1 MFFEI
6 FSKKFFNVLLNNP
19 SEYDTIIVS
28 FILKGEIFMNQH
40 TRFNLPICLAV
51 EEDAFYHSDEI
62 VKRYIPDIIGQKA
75 IIISEEFLIGIYKD
89 KIMDIRRS
97 FGDAEVIAMKAASF
111 DEAVS
116 IAKRV
121 CVEDVKV
128 IIGIGGGRVLDTA
141 KYAAHISKAV
151 YICMPTS
158 LSNDSLASPF
168 SVLETYGKARKTFAC
183 KIPTAIIV
191 DTNMIINA
199 PEGQT
204 LSGIGDTIAKH
215 TALFDW
221 KLSASKTNS
230 RVDDFAYALSRMSYD
245 SVYHCDEKDMKS
257 RVFIRIL
264 SRALVMGGLAMEI
277 AGSSR
282 PCSGSEHLF
291 AHAIEEYYPDVKI
304 SHGLAVALGSIP
316 ACIFQ
321 GQSPQG
327 LLDFFRTYKLDIDP
341 RSYGITE
348 DMFADIWDKARTVR
362 TGRITILDDITPD
375 RVQLNE
381 IYSRMVEG
389 K

>member
-1 MFFEI
+1 M
-6 FSKKFFNVLLNNP
+6 
-19 SEYDTIIVS
+19 
-28 FILKGEIFMNQH
+28 MNQH

-51 EEDAFYHSDEI
+51 EEDAFFHSDEI
-62 VKRYIPDIIGQKA
+62 IKRYIPDIIGQKA
-75 IIISEEFLIGIYKD
+75 LVVSEEFLIGIYRE
-89 KIMDIRRS
+89 KITDISRD
-97 FGDAEVIAMKAASF
+97 FGNAEILAMKSASF
-111 DEAVS
+111 DEAVD
-116 IAKRV
+116 IAKKV
-121 CVEDVKV
+121 CVEDIKV

-168 SVLETYGKARKTFAC
+168 SVLETYGKARKTLDC

-215 TALFDW
+215 TALYDW
-221 KLSASKTNS
+221 KLSAARSSS
-230 RVDDFAYALSRMSYD
+230 RIDDFAYALSRMSFD
-245 SVYHCDEKDMKS
+245 SVYHCDEKNMKS

-291 AHAIEEYYPDVKI
+291 AHAIEEYYSDVKI
-304 SHGLAVALGSIP
+304 SHGLAVALGTVP

-321 GQSPQG
+321 GQDPGGIIS
-327 LLDFFRTYKLDIDP
+327 FFKTHGLDISP
-341 RSYGITE
+341 VTYGITE
-348 DMFADIWDKARTVR
+348 DMFIDMWEKARTVR
-362 TGRITILDDITPD
+362 TGRITVLDEVKHDP
-375 RVQLNE
+375 VQLRE
-381 IYSRMVEG
+381 IYSMMKESV
-389 K
+389 

>member
-1 MFFEI
+1 
-6 FSKKFFNVLLNNP
+6 
-19 SEYDTIIVS
+19 
-28 FILKGEIFMNQH
+28 MNQH

-51 EEDAFYHSDEI
+51 EEDAFFHSDDI
-62 VKRYIPDIIGQKA
+62 IKRYIPEIIGQKT
-75 IIISEEFLIGIYKD
+75 IVISEEFLIGIYKE
-89 KIMDIRRS
+89 KITDISRD
-97 FGDAEVIAMKAASF
+97 FGNAEILAMNSASF

-116 IAKRV
+116 IAKKV
-121 CVEDVKV
+121 CVEDIKV

-168 SVLETYGKARKTFAC
+168 SVLETYGKARKTFDC

-215 TALFDW
+215 TALYDW
-221 KLSASKTNS
+221 KLSASKTS
-230 RVDDFAYALSRMSYD
+230 TMTDDFAYALSRMSFD
-245 SVYHCDEKDMKS
+245 SVYHCDQKNMKS

-291 AHAIEEYYPDVKI
+291 AHAIEEYYPQIKI
-304 SHGLAVALGSIP
+304 SHGLAVALGTIP

-321 GQSPQG
+321 GQDPG
-327 LLDFFRTYKLDIDP
+327 GIMEFFRTHGLNIDP
-341 RSYGITE
+341 KSYGITE
-348 DMFADIWDKARTVR
+348 EMFEDMWLKARTVR
-362 TGRITILDDITPD
+362 TGRITILDDIKHD
-375 RVQLNE
+375 KVQLSE
-381 IYSRMVEG
+381 IYNRMVERT
-389 K
+389 

>member
-1 MFFEI
+1 
-6 FSKKFFNVLLNNP
+6 
-19 SEYDTIIVS
+19 
-28 FILKGEIFMNQH
+28 MNQH

-51 EEDAFYHSDEI
+51 EEDAFFHSDDI
-62 VKRYIPDIIGQKA
+62 IRRYIPEIMGQKT
-75 IIISEEFLIGIYKD
+75 IVVSEQFLIDIYND
-89 KIMDIRRS
+89 KISDICTD
-97 FGDAEVIAMKAASF
+97 FGNAEIVAINSASF
-111 DEAVS
+111 DEAVA
-116 IAKRV
+116 IAKKV
-121 CVEDVKV
+121 CIEDIKV

-168 SVLETYGKARKTFAC
+168 SVLETEGKARKTIAC

-191 DTNMIINA
+191 DTNMITTA
-199 PEGQT
+199 PLNQT

-215 TALFDW
+215 TALYDW
-221 KLSASKTNS
+221 KLSAAKTSSN
-230 RVDDFAYALSRMSYD
+230 VEDFAYALARMSYD

-291 AHAIEEYYPDVKI
+291 AHAIEEYYPQIKI
-304 SHGLAVALGSIP
+304 SHGLAVAMGSIP

-321 GQSPQG
+321 GQSPDG
-327 LLDFFRTYKLDIDP
+327 LISFFHTYGLDFNPQT
-341 RSYGITE
+341 YGITE
-348 DMFADIWDKARTVR
+348 EMFADMWSKARIVR
-362 TGRITILDDITPD
+362 QGRITILSETPHD
-375 RVQLNE
+375 TVQLRD
-381 IYSRMVEG
+381 IYNRMVES
-389 K
+389 

>member
-1 MFFEI
+1 
-6 FSKKFFNVLLNNP
+6 
-19 SEYDTIIVS
+19 
-28 FILKGEIFMNQH
+28 MNQH

-51 EEDAFYHSDEI
+51 EEDAFFRSDEI
-62 VKRYIPDIIGQKA
+62 IGRYIPDIIGQKT
-75 IIISEEFLIGIYKD
+75 IIISEEFLISIYKE
-89 KIMDIRRS
+89 KITDIS
-97 FGDAEVIAMKAASF
+97 KDFGNAEIVAMKSASF

-116 IAKRV
+116 VAKKV
-121 CVEDVKV
+121 CVEDIKV

-168 SVLETYGKARKTFAC
+168 SVLETYGKARKTFEC

-199 PEGQT
+199 PEDQIK
-204 LSGIGDTIAKH
+204 SGIGDTIAKH

-221 KLSASKTNS
+221 KLSAEKTSS
-230 RVDDFAYALSRMSYD
+230 RIDDFAYALSRMSYD
-245 SVYHCDEKDMKS
+245 SVYHCDEKDIKS

-291 AHAIEEYYPDVKI
+291 AHAIEEYCDNIKI

-321 GQSPQG
+321 GQDPKG
-327 LLDFFRTYKLDIDP
+327 MIEFFKTYKIDTDP
-341 RSYGITE
+341 ASYGITE
-348 DMFADIWDKARTVR
+348 DMFIDIWDKARTVR
-362 TGRITILDDITPD
+362 TGRITVLDDIKLD
-375 RVQLNE
+375 RALLAE
-381 IYSRMVEG
+381 IYNRMAEG
-389 K
+389 I

>member
-1 MFFEI
+1 
-6 FSKKFFNVLLNNP
+6 
-19 SEYDTIIVS
+19 
-28 FILKGEIFMNQH
+28 
-40 TRFNLPICLAV
+40 
-51 EEDAFYHSDEI
+51 
-62 VKRYIPDIIGQKA
+62 
-75 IIISEEFLIGIYKD
+75 
-89 KIMDIRRS
+89 
-97 FGDAEVIAMKAASF
+97 
-111 DEAVS
+111 
-116 IAKRV
+116 
-121 CVEDVKV
+121 
-128 IIGIGGGRVLDTA
+128 
-141 KYAAHISKAV
+141 
-151 YICMPTS
+151 
-158 LSNDSLASPF
+158 
-168 SVLETYGKARKTFAC
+168 
-183 KIPTAIIV
+183 
-191 DTNMIINA
+191 MITNA
-199 PEGQT
+199 PENQT

-321 GQSPQG
+321 GQTPQG
-327 LLDFFRTYKLDIDP
+327 LLDFFRTYKLDINP
-341 RSYGITE
+341 KSYGITE
-348 DMFADIWDKARTVR
+348 DMFADIWEKARTVR
-362 TGRITILDDITPD
+362 TGRITILDDVKPD

>member
-1 MFFEI
+1 
-6 FSKKFFNVLLNNP
+6 
-19 SEYDTIIVS
+19 
-28 FILKGEIFMNQH
+28 MNQH

-51 EEDAFYHSDEI
+51 EEDAFYHSDDI
-62 VKRYIPDIIGQKA
+62 VKRYIPDIIGQKT

-89 KIMDIRRS
+89 KIMDISRD

>member
-1 MFFEI
+1 
-6 FSKKFFNVLLNNP
+6 
-19 SEYDTIIVS
+19 
-28 FILKGEIFMNQH
+28 MNQH
-40 TRFNLPICLAV
+40 TRFDLPICLAV
-51 EEDAFYHSDEI
+51 EEDAFFHSDEI
-62 VKRYIPDIIGQKA
+62 IKRYIPDIIGQKT
-75 IIISEEFLIGIYKD
+75 IVISEEFLIGIYKE
-89 KIMDIRRS
+89 KITDIS
-97 FGDAEVIAMKAASF
+97 KDFGDAEIFAMKEASF
-111 DEAVS
+111 DEAVT
-116 IAKRV
+116 IAKKV
-121 CVEDVKV
+121 CVEDIKV

-221 KLSASKTNS
+221 KLSAAKTS
-230 RVDDFAYALSRMSYD
+230 TRIDDFAYALSRMSYD
-245 SVYHCDEKDMKS
+245 SVYHCDEKNMKS

-291 AHAIEEYYPDVKI
+291 AHAIEEFYPDIKI
-304 SHGLAVALGSIP
+304 SHGLAVALGSVP

-321 GQSPQG
+321 SQDAKG
-327 LLDFFRTYKLDIDP
+327 LIDFYSTYGLDISP
-341 RSYGITE
+341 VSYGITK
-348 DMFADIWDKARTVR
+348 DMFADMWDKARTVR
-362 TGRITILDDITPD
+362 TGRVTILDDIILD
-375 RVQLNE
+375 RVQLDE
-381 IYSRMVEG
+381 IYDRMVEG

>member
-1 MFFEI
+1 M
-6 FSKKFFNVLLNNP
+6 NRQ
-19 SEYDTIIVS
+19 TS
-28 FILKGEIFMNQH
+28 FD
-40 TRFNLPICLAV
+40 LPICLAV
-51 EEDAFYHSDEI
+51 EEDAFFHSDEI
-62 VKRYIPDIIGQKA
+62 VKRYLPEIMGQKT

-89 KIMDIRRS
+89 KITDISRD
-97 FGDAEVIAMKAASF
+97 FGNAEIYAMGSASF
-111 DEAVS
+111 DEAVA
-116 IAKRV
+116 IAKKV
-121 CVEDVKV
+121 CVEDIKI

-141 KYAAHISKAV
+141 KYAAHISKTV

-168 SVLETYGKARKTFAC
+168 SVLETYGKARKTIEC

-199 PEGQT
+199 PVGQT

-215 TALFDW
+215 TALYDW
-221 KLSASKTNS
+221 KLSAARTNT

-245 SVYHCDEKDMKS
+245 SVYHCDEKNMQS

-291 AHAIEEYYPDVKI
+291 AHAIEEYYPDIKI
-304 SHGLAVALGSIP
+304 SHGIAVALGSIP

-321 GQSPQG
+321 GQDPG
-327 LLDFFRTYKLDIDP
+327 GMLDFFRTYGLDVNP
-341 RSYGITE
+341 VSYGITE
-348 DMFADIWDKARTVR
+348 DMFADIWEKARTVR
-362 TGRITILDDITPD
+362 AGRITVLDDIKHD
-375 RVQLNE
+375 RVQLGE

-389 K
+389 I

>member
-1 MFFEI
+1 
-6 FSKKFFNVLLNNP
+6 
-19 SEYDTIIVS
+19 
-28 FILKGEIFMNQH
+28 MNQH

-51 EEDAFYHSDEI
+51 EEDAFFHSDEI
-62 VKRYIPDIIGQKA
+62 IKRYIPEIMGQKA
-75 IIISEEFLIGIYKD
+75 IVVSEQFLIDIYKD
-89 KIMDIRRS
+89 KISDIS
-97 FGDAEVIAMKAASF
+97 TDFGNAEIVAINSASF
-111 DEAVS
+111 DEAVA
-116 IAKRV
+116 IAKKV
-121 CVEDVKV
+121 CIEDVRV

-168 SVLETYGKARKTFAC
+168 SVLETEGKARKTIAC

-199 PEGQT
+199 PQGQT

-221 KLSASKTNS
+221 KLSAAKTSTN
-230 RVDDFAYALSRMSYD
+230 VEDFAYALARMSYD

-291 AHAIEEYYPDVKI
+291 AHAIEEYYPQIKI
-304 SHGLAVALGSIP
+304 SHGLAVAMGSIP

-321 GQSPQG
+321 GQTPEG
-327 LLDFFRTYKLDIDP
+327 LISFFHTYGLDFNP
-341 RSYGITE
+341 ESYGITP
-348 DMFADIWDKARTVR
+348 DMFADMWLKARSVR
-362 TGRITILDDITPD
+362 KGRITILSETKHDRAQLDDIY
-375 RVQLNE
+375 N
-381 IYSRMVEG
+381 RMVES
-389 K
+389 

>member
-1 MFFEI
+1 
-6 FSKKFFNVLLNNP
+6 
-19 SEYDTIIVS
+19 
-28 FILKGEIFMNQH
+28 
-40 TRFNLPICLAV
+40 
-51 EEDAFYHSDEI
+51 
-62 VKRYIPDIIGQKA
+62 
-75 IIISEEFLIGIYKD
+75 
-89 KIMDIRRS
+89 
-97 FGDAEVIAMKAASF
+97 
-111 DEAVS
+111 
-116 IAKRV
+116 
-121 CVEDVKV
+121 CVEDIKV

-221 KLSASKTNS
+221 KLSAAKTS
-230 RVDDFAYALSRMSYD
+230 TRIDDFAYALSRMSYD
-245 SVYHCDEKDMKS
+245 SVYHCDEKNMKS

-291 AHAIEEYYPDVKI
+291 AHAIEEYYPDIKI
-304 SHGLAVALGSIP
+304 SHGLAVALGSVP

-321 GQSPQG
+321 SQDAKG
-327 LLDFFRTYKLDIDP
+327 LIDFYSTYGLDISP
-341 RSYGITE
+341 VSYGITK
-348 DMFADIWDKARTVR
+348 DMFADMWDKARTVR
-362 TGRITILDDITPD
+362 TGRVTILDDIILD
-375 RVQLNE
+375 RVQLDE
-381 IYSRMVEG
+381 IYDRMVEG

>member
-1 MFFEI
+1 
-6 FSKKFFNVLLNNP
+6 
-19 SEYDTIIVS
+19 
-28 FILKGEIFMNQH
+28 MNQH

-51 EEDAFYHSDEI
+51 EEDAFFHSDEI
-62 VKRYIPDIIGQKA
+62 VKRYIPEMIGQKTVVV
-75 IIISEEFLIGIYKD
+75 SEEFLIGIYRD
-89 KIMDIRRS
+89 KITDISRD
-97 FGDAEVIAMKAASF
+97 FGNAEIIAMKSASF
-111 DEAVS
+111 DEAVA
-116 IAKRV
+116 IAKKV
-121 CVEDVKV
+121 CVENIKV

-168 SVLETYGKARKTFAC
+168 SVLETNGSARMTLSC

-199 PEGQT
+199 PESQT

-215 TALFDW
+215 TALYDW
-221 KLSASKTNS
+221 KLSAARTSTQ
-230 RVDDFAYALSRMSYD
+230 VDDFAYALSRMSYD
-245 SVYHCDEKDMKS
+245 SVYHCDEKNMKS

-291 AHAIEEYYPDVKI
+291 AHAIEEYYPKIKI
-304 SHGLAVALGSIP
+304 SHGLGVALGTLP

-321 GQSPQG
+321 GQDIQG
-327 LLDFFRTYKLDIDP
+327 LLDFFRTYGLDVNP
-341 RSYGITE
+341 ESYGITE
-348 DMFADIWDKARTVR
+348 DMFADIWLKARTVR
-362 TGRITILDDITPD
+362 EGRITILNDIKHD
-375 RVQLNE
+375 RVQLGE
-381 IYSRMVEG
+381 IYARMVEG
-389 K
+389 R

>member
-1 MFFEI
+1 
-6 FSKKFFNVLLNNP
+6 
-19 SEYDTIIVS
+19 
-28 FILKGEIFMNQH
+28 MNQH
-40 TRFNLPICLAV
+40 TRFNLPICLTV
-51 EEDAFYHSDEI
+51 EEDAFFHTDEI
-62 VKRYIPDIIGQKA
+62 VRRYIPDIIGQKA
-75 IIISEEFLIGIYKD
+75 VIISEEFLIGIYRE
-89 KIMDIRRS
+89 KIEDISRD
-97 FGDAEVIAMKAASF
+97 FGGAEIIAMGGASF

-116 IAKRV
+116 IAKKV
-121 CVEDVKV
+121 CVEDIKI
-128 IIGIGGGRVLDTA
+128 IIGIGGGRVLDTS

-221 KLSASKTNS
+221 KLSASKS
-230 RVDDFAYALSRMSYD
+230 GSQVDDFAYALSRMSYD
-245 SVYHCDEKDMKS
+245 SVYHCDEKNMKS

-291 AHAIEEYYPDVKI
+291 AHAIEEYYPEVRI
-304 SHGLAVALGSIP
+304 SHGLGVALGTIP

-321 GQSPQG
+321 GQEPDG
-327 LLDFFRTYKLDIDP
+327 IMRFFKAHGLDFDP
-341 RSYGITE
+341 ASYGITAE
-348 DMFADIWDKARTVR
+348 MFADMSDLGKMSKQT
-362 TGRITILDDITPD
+362 
-375 RVQLNE
+375 E
-381 IYSRMVEG
+381 EG
-389 K
+389 I

>member
-1 MFFEI
+1 
-6 FSKKFFNVLLNNP
+6 
-19 SEYDTIIVS
+19 
-28 FILKGEIFMNQH
+28 MNQH

-51 EEDAFYHSDEI
+51 EEDAFFHSDEI
-62 VKRYIPDIIGQKA
+62 VKRYIPDIIGQKT
-75 IIISEEFLIGIYKD
+75 IIISEEFLIGIYKE
-89 KIMDIRRS
+89 KIMDIS
-97 FGDAEVIAMKAASF
+97 NDFGNAEIVAMKSASF

-116 IAKRV
+116 IAKKV

-168 SVLETYGKARKTFAC
+168 SVLETYGKARKTLTC

-191 DTNMIINA
+191 DTNMITNA
-199 PEGQT
+199 PESQT

-304 SHGLAVALGSIP
+304 SHGLSVALGSIP

-321 GQSPQG
+321 GQTPQG
-327 LLDFFRTYKLDIDP
+327 LLDFFRTYKLDINP
-341 RSYGITE
+341 KSYGITE
-348 DMFADIWDKARTVR
+348 DMFADIWEKARTVR
-362 TGRITILDDITPD
+362 TGRITILDDVKPD

>member
-1 MFFEI
+1 
-6 FSKKFFNVLLNNP
+6 
-19 SEYDTIIVS
+19 
-28 FILKGEIFMNQH
+28 MNQH

-51 EEDAFYHSDEI
+51 EEDAFFHSDEI
-62 VKRYIPDIIGQKA
+62 VRKYIPDIIGQKA
-75 IIISEEFLIGIYKD
+75 IIISEEFLIGIYRE
-89 KIMDIRRS
+89 KIEDIS
-97 FGDAEVIAMKAASF
+97 HDFGNAEIFAMGGASF
-111 DEAVS
+111 DEAVT
-116 IAKRV
+116 IAKKV
-121 CVEDVKV
+121 CVEDIKV

-215 TALFDW
+215 TALYDW
-221 KLSASKTNS
+221 KLSASKTS
-230 RVDDFAYALSRMSYD
+230 TQVDDFAYALSRMAYD
-245 SVYHCDEKDMKS
+245 SVYHCDEKNMKS

-291 AHAIEEYYPDVKI
+291 AHAIEEFYPDVKI
-304 SHGLAVALGSIP
+304 SHGLAVALGTIP

-321 GQSPQG
+321 GQDISG
-327 LLDFFRTYKLDIDP
+327 LLKFFKTYGVDINP
-341 RSYGITE
+341 QTYGISE
-348 DMFADIWDKARTVR
+348 EMFADMWLKARTVR
-362 TGRITILDDITPD
+362 TGRITILDDIKHDTA
-375 RVQLNE
+375 QLNE

-389 K
+389 I

>member
-1 MFFEI
+1 
-6 FSKKFFNVLLNNP
+6 
-19 SEYDTIIVS
+19 
-28 FILKGEIFMNQH
+28 MNQH
-40 TRFNLPICLAV
+40 TRFDLPICLAV
-51 EEDAFYHSDEI
+51 EEDAFFHSDEI
-62 VKRYIPDIIGQKA
+62 IKRYIPDIIGQKT
-75 IIISEEFLIGIYKD
+75 IVISEEFLIDIYREKITDISKD
-89 KIMDIRRS
+89 
-97 FGDAEVIAMKAASF
+97 FGNAEIFAMKEASF
-111 DEAVS
+111 DEAVA
-116 IAKRV
+116 IAKKV
-121 CVEDVKV
+121 CVEDIKV

-221 KLSASKTNS
+221 KLSAAKTS
-230 RVDDFAYALSRMSYD
+230 TRIDDFAYALSRMSYD
-245 SVYHCDEKDMKS
+245 SVYHCDEKNMKS

-291 AHAIEEYYPDVKI
+291 AHAIEEYYPDIKI
-304 SHGLAVALGSIP
+304 SHGLAVALGSVP

-321 GQSPQG
+321 SQDAKG
-327 LLDFFRTYKLDIDP
+327 LIDFYSTYGLDISP
-341 RSYGITE
+341 VSYGITK
-348 DMFADIWDKARTVR
+348 DMFADMWDKARTVR
-362 TGRITILDDITPD
+362 TGRVTILDDITLD
-375 RVQLNE
+375 RVQLDE
-381 IYSRMVEG
+381 IYDRMVEG

>member
-1 MFFEI
+1 
-6 FSKKFFNVLLNNP
+6 
-19 SEYDTIIVS
+19 
-28 FILKGEIFMNQH
+28 MNQH
-40 TRFNLPICLAV
+40 TRFDLPLCLAV
-51 EEDAFYHSDEI
+51 EEDAFFHSDEI
-62 VKRYIPDIIGQKA
+62 VGRYIPEIIRQKT
-75 IIISEEFLIGIYKD
+75 IIISEEFLIGIYKE
-89 KIMDIRRS
+89 KINDIS
-97 FGDAEVIAMKAASF
+97 SDFGNAEIYAMKAASF
-111 DEAVS
+111 DEAVA
-116 IAKRV
+116 IAKKV
-121 CVEDVKV
+121 CVEEIKV

-141 KYAAHISKAV
+141 KYAAHISKAA

-168 SVLETYGKARKTFAC
+168 SVLETSGKTRRTFEC

-221 KLSASKTNS
+221 KLSAARTGTLI
-230 RVDDFAYALSRMSYD
+230 DDFAYALSRMSYD
-245 SVYHCDEKDMKS
+245 SVYHCDEKNMKS

-316 ACIFQ
+316 SCIFQ
-321 GQSPQG
+321 GQDPQG
-327 LLDFFRTYKLDIDP
+327 MIDFFSTYGLDINP
-341 RSYGITE
+341 ASYGITE
-348 DMFADIWDKARTVR
+348 DMFADIWQKARNVR
-362 TGRITILDDITPD
+362 PGRVTILDDIVHD
-375 RVQLNE
+375 RVQLSE
-381 IYSRMVEG
+381 IYSRMTEG
-389 K
+389 V

>member
-1 MFFEI
+1 
-6 FSKKFFNVLLNNP
+6 
-19 SEYDTIIVS
+19 
-28 FILKGEIFMNQH
+28 MNQH

-51 EEDAFYHSDEI
+51 EEDAFFHSDEI
-62 VKRYIPDIIGQKA
+62 IKGYIPDIIGQKT
-75 IIISEEFLIGIYKD
+75 IIVSEEFLIDEYKE
-89 KIMDIRRS
+89 KITDISRD
-97 FGDAEVIAMKAASF
+97 FGNAEIVAMKNASF

-116 IAKRV
+116 IAKKV
-121 CVEDVKV
+121 CVEDISV
-128 IIGIGGGRVLDTA
+128 IIGFGGGRVLDTA
-141 KYAAHISKAV
+141 KYAAHISKSV

-215 TALFDW
+215 TALYDW
-221 KLSASKTNS
+221 KLSAAKTSSK
-230 RVDDFAYALSRMSYD
+230 VEDFAYALSRMSFD
-245 SVYHCDEKDMKS
+245 SVYHCDEKNMKS

-291 AHAIEEYYPDVKI
+291 AHAIEEYYPQIKI

-321 GQSPQG
+321 GQEVGG
-327 LLDFFRTYKLDIDP
+327 LIEFFGTYGLDINP
-341 RSYGITE
+341 RSYDITE
-348 DMFADIWDKARTVR
+348 DMFADMWDKARTVR
-362 TGRITILDDITPD
+362 AGRYTILDEIGYDKI
-375 RVQLNE
+375 RLGE
-381 IYSRMVEG
+381 IYNRMAEG

>member
-1 MFFEI
+1 
-6 FSKKFFNVLLNNP
+6 
-19 SEYDTIIVS
+19 
-28 FILKGEIFMNQH
+28 MNQH

-51 EEDAFYHSDEI
+51 EEDAFFHSDEI
-62 VKRYIPDIIGQKA
+62 VKRYIPDIIGQKT
-75 IIISEEFLIGIYKD
+75 IIISEEFLIGIYKE
-89 KIMDIRRS
+89 KIMDIS
-97 FGDAEVIAMKAASF
+97 NDFGNAEIVAMKSASF

-116 IAKRV
+116 IAKKV

-168 SVLETYGKARKTFAC
+168 SVLLTYGKARKTLTC

-191 DTNMIINA
+191 DTNMITNA
-199 PEGQT
+199 PESQT

-321 GQSPQG
+321 GQTPQG
-327 LLDFFRTYKLDIDP
+327 LLDFFRTYKLDINP
-341 RSYGITE
+341 KSYGITE
-348 DMFADIWDKARTVR
+348 DMFADIWEKARTVR
-362 TGRITILDDITPD
+362 TGRITILDDVKPD

>member
-1 MFFEI
+1 MRCC
-6 FSKKFFNVLLNNP
+6 
-19 SEYDTIIVS
+19 
-28 FILKGEIFMNQH
+28 LKEMRCIMNQH

-51 EEDAFYHSDEI
+51 EEDAFFFSDEI
-62 VKRYIPDIIGQKA
+62 IARYIPEIIGKKTLV
-75 IIISEEFLIGIYKD
+75 ISEEFLIGIYKE
-89 KIMDIRRS
+89 KINDIS
-97 FGDAEVIAMKAASF
+97 KDFGGAEIYAMKNASF

-116 IAKRV
+116 IAKKV
-121 CVEDVKV
+121 CVEDIKV

-168 SVLETYGKARKTFAC
+168 SVLETYGNARKTLEC

-199 PEGQT
+199 PVDQT

-215 TALFDW
+215 TALYDW
-221 KLSASKTNS
+221 KLSASRS
-230 RVDDFAYALSRMSYD
+230 ADVIDDFAYALSRMSYD
-245 SVYHCDEKDMKS
+245 SVYHCDEKNMKS

-291 AHAIEEYYPDVKI
+291 AHAIEEYYPNVKI
-304 SHGLAVALGSIP
+304 SHGLAVALGTIP

-321 GQSPQG
+321 GQSPDG
-327 LLDFFRTYKLDIDP
+327 LLGFFRTYGLNIDP
-341 RSYGITE
+341 SAYGITAE
-348 DMFADIWDKARTVR
+348 MFDDMWLKARTVR
-362 TGRITILDDITPD
+362 TGRITILDDIKHD
-375 RVQLNE
+375 SAQLKE
-381 IYSRMVEG
+381 IYDMMKES

>member
-1 MFFEI
+1 
-6 FSKKFFNVLLNNP
+6 
-19 SEYDTIIVS
+19 
-28 FILKGEIFMNQH
+28 MNQH

-51 EEDAFYHSDEI
+51 EEDAFFHSDEI
-62 VKRYIPDIIGQKA
+62 IKGYIPDIIGQKT
-75 IIISEEFLIGIYKD
+75 IIVSEEFLIDEYKE
-89 KIMDIRRS
+89 KITDISRD
-97 FGDAEVIAMKAASF
+97 FGNAEIVAMKNASF

-116 IAKRV
+116 IAKKV
-121 CVEDVKV
+121 CVEDISV
-128 IIGIGGGRVLDTA
+128 IIGFGGGRVLDTA
-141 KYAAHISKAV
+141 KYAAHISKSV

-183 KIPTAIIV
+183 KIPAAIIV

-215 TALFDW
+215 TALYDW
-221 KLSASKTNS
+221 KLSAAKASSK
-230 RVDDFAYALSRMSYD
+230 VEDFAYALSRMSFD
-245 SVYHCDEKDMKS
+245 SVYHCDEKNMKS

-291 AHAIEEYYPDVKI
+291 AHAIEEYYPQIKI

-321 GQSPQG
+321 GQEVSG
-327 LLDFFRTYKLDIDP
+327 LMEFFSTYGLDINP

-348 DMFADIWDKARTVR
+348 DMFADMWDKARTVR
-362 TGRITILDDITPD
+362 AGRYTILDEIGYDKI
-375 RVQLNE
+375 RLSE
-381 IYSRMVEG
+381 IYNRMAEG

>member
-1 MFFEI
+1 
-6 FSKKFFNVLLNNP
+6 
-19 SEYDTIIVS
+19 
-28 FILKGEIFMNQH
+28 MNQH

-51 EEDAFYHSDEI
+51 EEDAFFHSDEI
-62 VKRYIPDIIGQKA
+62 VKRYIPEMIGQKA
-75 IIISEEFLIGIYKD
+75 IVISEEFLIGIYKE
-89 KIMDIRRS
+89 KITDISRD
-97 FGDAEVIAMKAASF
+97 FGDAEIYAMGNASF
-111 DEAVS
+111 DEAVA
-116 IAKRV
+116 IAKKV
-121 CVEDVKV
+121 CVEEIKI

-168 SVLETYGKARKTFAC
+168 SVLETSGRTRMTFAC

-199 PEGQT
+199 PVGQT

-221 KLSASKTNS
+221 KLSASKS
-230 RVDDFAYALSRMSYD
+230 AAMIDDFAYALSRMSYD
-245 SVYHCDEKDMKS
+245 SVYHCDGKDMNS

-291 AHAIEEYYPDVKI
+291 AHAIEEYYPEIKI
-304 SHGLAVALGSIP
+304 SHGIAVALGSIP

-321 GQSPQG
+321 GQDPSGIIDYFRIHG
-327 LLDFFRTYKLDIDP
+327 LETAPGK
-341 RSYGITE
+341 YGINK
-348 DMFADIWDKARTVR
+348 DMFEDIWEKARTVR
-362 TGRITILDDITPD
+362 PGRITILDDVRPD
-375 RVQLNE
+375 RVQLDE
-381 IYSRMVEG
+381 IYERMEAG
-389 K
+389 E